1 MGELLNGIFECL
13 DINSSTGLATEDSLQ
28 SMTSFQRLFY
38 TQVHEKI
45 GIDAV
50 YFLRDENGIAKIPLI
65 YFSAIQKYDA
75 KQVAEL
81 HRLSWNLG
89 EAPLLFVVT
98 PDEILIY
105 NNYETPR
112 VVENG
117 NLDPNAGII
126 ETLNLTNGLASQRLA
141 LKKYH
146 RSLIESGE
154 YWRQSMTRFDVQS
167 RVDSTLMSNLRI
179 MRRTLINQISKRCD
193 TSKETITG
201 VVHALL
207 NRSIFI
213 KYLEERKDSNGE
225 TVFPQDFY
233 CNFMKSAK
241 QYTDVLN
248 SKEATYNLFRTLKE
262 KFNGDTLQ
270 VSEIEAE
277 IITQDDLNELRTF
290 ILGDSELESKQLT
303 LWPLYSFD
311 IIPIQLISSI
321 YELFFHLSEEDDE
334 KGTYY
339 TPLHLVN
346 LVMDEVYPWEG
357 EYKDTS
363 FFDPSCGSGVFLVEA
378 YRRLVCRWMSQN
390 DVHTINCD
398 QLNLLLKNSIFGV
411 DINEEAIRVASFSLS
426 LAMCDFLDPRSIWD
440 KLSFPRLLDNNLISS
455 DFFDEDKSF
464 NNRRYDVIIGNPP
477 WQSNITGKTKEYLK
491 KANRVIGDKQ
501 IAQAFS
507 IKCSEL
513 CKQNGIICLL
523 MPSKGLLFNRS
534 DKSRAYRAN
543 LFSDN
548 NVLAIINLSV
558 YRKFLFDHASGPAAA
573 IIYTPKKED
582 INQPIVY
589 CTPKPIYTIE
599 DIRKFSIDP
608 TDICRIPRDII
619 DDDRI
624 WKIAM
629 WGAPRDLELIG
640 KMQST
645 FAPMASFIEENHMT
659 TAEGFKRGNRKHQ
672 CYDFTGLPLIEAK
685 SFKPYYVS
693 SDELPIVDFH
703 DFECVVKNARE
714 IFAAPHLI
722 IKQSHKNGT
731 FLSEVLDY
739 DAVFNHSLLGIH
751 GEIEQLKYL
760 SVIIG
765 SRVFSYYHILTNRKW
780 LVERDELEAGDIWQT
795 PIPKPNDAEL
805 TEACN
810 IFDKLVNSPK
820 ENYLLEQFARN
831 MYRLKEY
838 ECYQIDD
845 VIDYVYDYFKNKNR
859 SVSFFRPSID
869 NYKLYYASLKGILTR
884 TFGTGMG
891 FSGDLYF
898 GNAPLSVLVLNV
910 EHSTTK
916 DLNVITNND
925 QLNEILLNL
934 DRSLVDNQQMVFV
947 RRNLRIYQREK
958 IFIVKPAQRKYWT
971 YSAAC
976 RDADEIFEDISKAWR

>member
-1 MGELLNGIFECL
+1 MSEWLNGIFECL
-13 DINSSTGLATEDSLQ
+13 DINSSTGLATKDSLQ
-28 SMTSFQRLFY
+28 NMTPFQRLFY

-50 YFLRDENGIAKIPLI
+50 YFLRDANGIAKVPLI
-65 YFSAIQKYDA
+65 YFSVIQKYDA

-105 NNYETPR
+105 NNYEAPQA
-112 VVENG
+112 VENG
-117 NLDPNAGII
+117 NLDPTAGII
-126 ETLNLTNGLASQRLA
+126 ETLNLTDGLASQRLA
-141 LKKYH
+141 LQKYH
-146 RSLIESGE
+146 RSLLESGE
-154 YWRQSMTRFDVQS
+154 YWRQSMTRFDAQS
-167 RVDSTLMSNLRI
+167 RVDATLMSNLRI

-193 TSKETITG
+193 KSKETITS
-201 VVHALL
+201 VVHSLL
-207 NRSIFI
+207 SRSIFI
-213 KYLEERKDSNGE
+213 KYLEERKDSNKE
-225 TVFPQDFY
+225 TVFPQGFY
-233 CNFMKSAK
+233 SNFLESAK

-248 SKEATYNLFRTLKE
+248 SKEATYSLFRTLKE

-270 VSEIEAE
+270 VSEVEIE
-277 IITQDDLNELRTF
+277 IITQNDLDELRTF
-290 ILGDSELESKQLT
+290 ILGDSELESKQLA
-303 LWPLYSFD
+303 LWPFYSFD

-321 YELFFHLSEEDDE
+321 YELFFHLSDEDDE

-363 FFDPSCGSGVFLVEA
+363 FFDPSCGSGIFLVEA

-390 DVHTINCD
+390 DVHAINCD

-464 NNRRYDVIIGNPP
+464 NNRKYDVIVGNPP

-491 KANRVIGDKQ
+491 KANRVIGDNQ

-507 IKCSEL
+507 IKCSGL

-573 IIYTPKKED
+573 IIYTPKKEE

-645 FAPMASFIEENHMT
+645 FAPMSSFIEENHMI
-659 TAEGFKRGNRKHQ
+659 TAEGFKRGNRTHQ
-672 CYDFTGLPLIEAK
+672 CCDFEGLPLVEAK

-693 SDELPIVDFH
+693 SDELPIVDFN
-703 DFECVVKNARE
+703 DFECIVKNARE

-739 DAVFNHSLLGIH
+739 DAVFNHSLLGVH
-751 GEIEQLKYL
+751 GNINKLKYL

-795 PIPKPNDAEL
+795 PIPKPNNAEL

-820 ENYLLEQFARN
+820 ENYLLEQFVRN

-845 VIDYVYDYFKNKNR
+845 VIDYVYDYFKNKKR
-859 SVSFFRPSID
+859 SVSFSRPNID
-869 NYKLYYASLKGILTR
+869 SYKLYCSSVKGVLTR
-884 TFGTGMG
+884 TFGTGVN
-891 FSGDLYF
+891 FSGDLYL
-898 GNAPLSVLVLNV
+898 GDAPLSVLVLNV
-910 EHSTTK
+910 EHPSTK
-916 DLNVITNND
+916 DLNVIINND

-934 DRSLVDNQQMVFV
+934 DRSLIDNQQMVFV

>member
-1 MGELLNGIFECL
+1 MSEWLNGIFECL

-28 SMTSFQRLFY
+28 SMSPFQRLFY

-50 YFLRDENGIAKIPLI
+50 FFLRDANGIAKVPLI
-65 YFSAIQKYDA
+65 YFSVIQKYDA

-105 NNYETPR
+105 NNYEAPQT
-112 VVENG
+112 VEDG
-117 NLDPNAGII
+117 NLDPTAGII
-126 ETLNLTNGLASQRLA
+126 ETLSLANGLASQRLA
-141 LKKYH
+141 LQKYH
-146 RSLIESGE
+146 RSMLESGE
-154 YWRQSMTRFDVQS
+154 YWRQSMTRFDAQG
-167 RVDSTLMSNLRI
+167 RVDTTLMSNLRI

-193 TSKETITG
+193 KSKEIITS
-201 VVHALL
+201 VVHSLL
-207 NRSIFI
+207 SRSIFI
-213 KYLEERKDSNGE
+213 KYLEERKDSNGK
-225 TVFPQDFY
+225 TVFPQGFY
-233 CNFMKSAK
+233 SNFLESAK

-248 SKEATYNLFRTLKE
+248 SKEATYSLFRTLKE

-270 VSEIEAE
+270 VSEAEIE
-277 IITQDDLNELRTF
+277 IITQNDLDELRTF
-290 ILGDSELESKQLT
+290 ILGDSELESKQLA
-303 LWPLYSFD
+303 LWPFYSFD

-321 YELFFHLSEEDDE
+321 YELFFHLSDEDDE

-339 TPLHLVN
+339 TPLHLVS
-346 LVMDEVYPWEG
+346 LIMDEVYPWEG

-363 FFDPSCGSGVFLVEA
+363 FFDPSCGSGIFLVEA

-455 DFFDEDKSF
+455 DFFDKDKSF
-464 NNRRYDVIIGNPP
+464 NNRRYDVIVGNPP
-477 WQSNITGKTKEYLK
+477 WQSNITGKTKEYLEK
-491 KANRVIGDKQ
+491 TNRVIGDKQ

-534 DKSRAYRAN
+534 DKSRTYRAN

-558 YRKFLFDHASGPAAA
+558 YRNFLFDHASGPAAA
-573 IIYTPKKED
+573 IIYTPKQEGV
-582 INQPIVY
+582 IQPIIY

-599 DIRKFSIDP
+599 DIRRFSIDP

-640 KMQST
+640 KLQST
-645 FAPMASFIEENHMT
+645 FAPMASFIEENHMI

-672 CYDFTGLPLIEAK
+672 CCDFEGLPLVEAK
-685 SFKPYYVS
+685 SFKPYYIS
-693 SDELPIVDFH
+693 SDELPTVDFD
-703 DFECVVKNARE
+703 DFECIVKNARE
-714 IFAAPHLI
+714 IFNAPHLI
-722 IKQSHKNGT
+722 IKQSHKNGR

-765 SRVFSYYHILTNRKW
+765 SRIFSYYHILTNRRW

-795 PIPKPNDAEL
+795 PIPKPNNGEL
-805 TEACN
+805 AEACN
-810 IFDKLVNSPK
+810 IFDKLVTSPK

-845 VIDYVYDYFKNKNR
+845 VIDYVYDYFKNKRR
-859 SVSFFRPSID
+859 SVSFSRPSID
-869 NYKLYYASLKGILTR
+869 SYKLYYASVKGVLTR
-884 TFGTGMG
+884 TFGTGVG
-891 FSGDLYF
+891 FSGDLYV
-898 GNAPLSVLVLNV
+898 GDAPLSVLVLNV
-910 EHSTTK
+910 EHPTTK
-916 DLNVITNND
+916 DLSVITNND

-947 RRNLRIYQREK
+947 RRSLRIYQREK

>member
-1 MGELLNGIFECL
+1 MRELLKGIFECL
-13 DINSSTGLATEDSLQ
+13 DINSNTGLATEDSLPEM
-28 SMTSFQRLFY
+28 SPFQRLFY
-38 TQVHEKI
+38 TQVHEKL

-50 YFLRDENGIAKIPLI
+50 YFLRDANGIAKIPLI

-75 KQVAEL
+75 TKVAEL

-98 PDEILIY
+98 TDEVLIY
-105 NNYETPR
+105 NNYEAPQAL
-112 VVENG
+112 EAG
-117 NLDPNAGII
+117 NLDPTAGII
-126 ETLNLTNGLASQRLA
+126 ETLSLTDGLASQRLA
-141 LKKYH
+141 LQKYH
-146 RSLIESGE
+146 RSLLESGE
-154 YWRQSMTRFDVQS
+154 YWRQSMTRFDAQG
-167 RVDSTLMSNLRI
+167 RVDTTLMSNLRI

-193 TSKETITG
+193 KSKETITS
-201 VVHALL
+201 VVHSLL
-207 NRSIFI
+207 SRSIFI

-225 TVFPQDFY
+225 TVFPQGFY
-233 CNFMKSAK
+233 SNFLESAK

-248 SKEATYNLFRTLKE
+248 SKEATYSLFRTLKE

-270 VSEIEAE
+270 VSEVEIE
-277 IITQDDLNELRTF
+277 IITQNDLDELRTF
-290 ILGDSELESKQLT
+290 ILGDSELESKQLA
-303 LWPLYSFD
+303 LWPFYSFD

-321 YELFFHLSEEDDE
+321 YELFFHLSDEDDE

-390 DVHTINCD
+390 SVHTITCD

-464 NNRRYDVIIGNPP
+464 NNRRYDVIVGNPP

-534 DKSRAYRAN
+534 DKSRTYRAN

-573 IIYTPKKED
+573 IIYTPKKEE

-608 TDICRIPRDII
+608 TDICKIPRDII

-629 WGAPRDLELIG
+629 WGAPRDLELIA

-645 FAPMASFIEENHMT
+645 FAPMVSFIEENHMA
-659 TAEGFKRGNRKHQ
+659 TAEGFKRGNRKTQ
-672 CYDFTGLPLIEAK
+672 CHDFEGLPLVDAK
-685 SFKPYYVS
+685 TFKPYYVS
-693 SDELPIVDFH
+693 SSELKTVDFD
-703 DFECVVKNARE
+703 DFECIVKNARE

-739 DAVFNHSLLGIH
+739 DAVFNHSLLGVH
-751 GEIEQLKYL
+751 GNINELKYL

-795 PIPKPNDAEL
+795 PIPSPSDAEIA
-805 TEACN
+805 EACE
-810 IFDKLVNSPK
+810 IFDELAISPAKK
-820 ENYLLEQFARN
+820 ENAEQFVRH

-838 ECYQIDD
+838 ESYQIDD
-845 VIDYVYDYFKNKNR
+845 VIDYVYDYFKKKQH
-859 SVSFFRPSID
+859 SVSFERP
-869 NYKLYYASLKGILTR
+869 NTGAYKLYYDSISEVLTN
-884 TFGTGMG
+884 TFGSSTRLT
-891 FSGDLYF
+891 GDLYF
-898 GNAPLSVLVLNV
+898 GDAPLSVLVLNIGRQ
-910 EHSTTK
+910 SDK
-916 DLNVITNND
+916 GLNVITSND
-925 QLNEILLNL
+925 RLNEILSSL
-934 DRSLVDNQQMVFV
+934 DSSLVDNKQMVFV
-947 RRNLRIYQREK
+947 RRNLRIYQQDK
-958 IFIVKPAQRKYWT
+958 IYIVKPSQRKYWT

-976 RDADEIFEDISKAWR
+976 RDADEIFEDVSKAWR

>member
-1 MGELLNGIFECL
+1 M
-13 DINSSTGLATEDSLQ
+13 
-28 SMTSFQRLFY
+28 
-38 TQVHEKI
+38 
-45 GIDAV
+45 
-50 YFLRDENGIAKIPLI
+50 
-65 YFSAIQKYDA
+65 
-75 KQVAEL
+75 
-81 HRLSWNLG
+81 LS
-89 EAPLLFVVT
+89 
-98 PDEILIY
+98 
-105 NNYETPR
+105 
-112 VVENG
+112 
-117 NLDPNAGII
+117 
-126 ETLNLTNGLASQRLA
+126 
-141 LKKYH
+141 
-146 RSLIESGE
+146 
-154 YWRQSMTRFDVQS
+154 
-167 RVDSTLMSNLRI
+167 
-179 MRRTLINQISKRCD
+179 
-193 TSKETITG
+193 
-201 VVHALL
+201 
-207 NRSIFI
+207 
-213 KYLEERKDSNGE
+213 
-225 TVFPQDFY
+225 
-233 CNFMKSAK
+233 
-241 QYTDVLN
+241 
-248 SKEATYNLFRTLKE
+248 SKEATYSLFRTLKE

-270 VSEIEAE
+270 VSEVEIE
-277 IITQDDLNELRTF
+277 IITQNDLDELRTF
-290 ILGDSELESKQLT
+290 ILGDSELESKQLA
-303 LWPLYSFD
+303 LWPFYSFD

-321 YELFFHLSEEDDE
+321 YELFFHLSDEDDE

-363 FFDPSCGSGVFLVEA
+363 FFDPSCGSGIFLVEA

-390 DVHTINCD
+390 DIHTITCD
-398 QLNLLLKNSIFGV
+398 QLNLLLKSSIFGV

-464 NNRRYDVIIGNPP
+464 NNRKFDVIIGNPP
-477 WQSNITGKTKEYLK
+477 WQSNITRKTKEYLK

-513 CKQNGIICLL
+513 CKQSGIICLL

-534 DKSRAYRAN
+534 DKSRTFRAN
-543 LFSDN
+543 LFSYN

-573 IIYTPKKED
+573 IIYTPKKEE
-582 INQPIVY
+582 ISQPIVY

-608 TDICRIPRDII
+608 TDICRIPCDMI

-645 FAPMASFIEENHMT
+645 FAPMATFIEENRMT

-672 CYDFTGLPLIEAK
+672 CYDFNGLPLVEAK

-693 SDELPIVDFH
+693 SDELQTVDFD
-703 DFECVVKNARE
+703 DFECIVKNARE

-739 DAVFNHSLLGIH
+739 DAVFNHSLLGVH
-751 GEIEQLKYL
+751 GDMNKLKYL

-765 SRVFSYYHILTNRKW
+765 SRVFTYYHILTNRKW

-795 PIPKPNDAEL
+795 PIPKPSDE
-805 TEACN
+805 EISESCD
-810 IFDKLVNSPK
+810 IFDELVISPLK
-820 ENYLLEQFARN
+820 KQTAEKFARH

-838 ECYQIDD
+838 ESYQIDD
-845 VIDYVYDYFKNKNR
+845 VIDYVYDYFKNKR
-859 SVSFFRPSID
+859 HSVSFEQPSID
-869 NYKLYYASLKGILTR
+869 AYRLYYHCIHEVLTN
-884 TFGTGMG
+884 TFGSSVGL
-891 FSGDLYF
+891 SGDLYF
-898 GNAPLSVLVLNV
+898 GNAPLSVLVLSLGRQCVNG
-910 EHSTTK
+910 
-916 DLNVITNND
+916 LNVITSD
-925 QLNEILLNL
+925 ERLNEILSSL
-934 DRSLVDNQQMVFV
+934 DSSLVDSQNMVFV
-947 RRNLRIYQREK
+947 RRNLRIYQQDR
-958 IFIVKPAQRKYWT
+958 IYIVKPSQRKYWT

-976 RDADEIFEDISKAWR
+976 RDADEIFEDVSKAWR

>member
-1 MGELLNGIFECL
+1 MSELLNGIFECL

-28 SMTSFQRLFY
+28 SMSPFQRLFY

-50 YFLRDENGIAKIPLI
+50 YFLRDANGIAKVPLI
-65 YFSAIQKYDA
+65 YFSVIEKYDA

-105 NNYETPR
+105 NNYEAPQAI
-112 VVENG
+112 EDG
-117 NLDPNAGII
+117 SLDPTAGII
-126 ETLNLTNGLASQRLA
+126 ETLSLTDGLTSQRLA
-141 LKKYH
+141 LQKYH
-146 RSLIESGE
+146 RSLLESGE
-154 YWRQSMTRFDVQS
+154 YWRQSKTRFDSQS
-167 RVDSTLMSNLRI
+167 RVDATLMSNLRI
-179 MRRTLINQISKRCD
+179 MRRTLITQISQRCD
-193 TSKETITG
+193 KSKETITS
-201 VVHALL
+201 VVHSLL
-207 NRSIFI
+207 SRSIFI

-225 TVFPQDFY
+225 TVFPQGFY
-233 CNFMKSAK
+233 SKFLESAK

-248 SKEATYNLFRTLKE
+248 SKEATYNLFNTLKE

-270 VSEIEAE
+270 VSEVEVE
-277 IITQDDLNELRTF
+277 IITQNDLDELRTF
-290 ILGDSELESKQLT
+290 ILGDSDLESKQLA
-303 LWPLYSFD
+303 LWPFYSFD
-311 IIPIQLISSI
+311 VIPIQLISSI
-321 YELFFHLSEEDDE
+321 YELFFHLSDEDDE

-346 LVMDEVYPWEG
+346 LIMDEVYPWEG
-357 EYKDTS
+357 EYKGTT
-363 FFDPSCGSGVFLVEA
+363 FFDPSCGSGIFLVEA
-378 YRRLVCRWMSQN
+378 YRRLVCRWMSHKG
-390 DVHTINCD
+390 VHSITCD
-398 QLNLLLKNSIFGV
+398 QLILLLKNSIFGV

-440 KLSFPRLLDNNLISS
+440 ELSFPRLLENNLISS
-455 DFFDEDKSF
+455 DFFDKDKSF
-464 NNRRYDVIIGNPP
+464 NNRRYDVIVGNPP

-513 CKQNGIICLL
+513 CEQNGIICLL

-548 NVLAIINLSV
+548 NVLAIINLSA
-558 YRKFLFDHASGPAAA
+558 YRKFLFDHASGPATA
-573 IIYTPKKED
+573 IIYTPKKEE
-582 INQPIVY
+582 ISQPIVY

-640 KMQST
+640 KMHST
-645 FAPMASFIEENHMT
+645 FAPMATFIEKNHMT

-672 CYDFTGLPLIEAK
+672 CNAFKGLPLVEAK

-693 SDELPIVDFH
+693 SDELPVVDFD
-703 DFECVVKNARE
+703 DFECIVKNSRE
-714 IFAAPHLI
+714 IFVAPHLI

-739 DAVFNHSLLGIH
+739 DAAFNHSLLGVH
-751 GEIEQLKYL
+751 GNINKLKYL

-795 PIPKPNDAEL
+795 PIPSPSDAEV
-805 TEACN
+805 TEACE
-810 IFDKLVNSPK
+810 IFDELAISPAKK
-820 ENYLLEQFARN
+820 EKAEQFVRH

-838 ECYQIDD
+838 ESYQIDD
-845 VIDYVYDYFKNKNR
+845 VIDYVYDYFKKKQH
-859 SVSFFRPSID
+859 SVSFERPNSDAYKQYYYSI
-869 NYKLYYASLKGILTR
+869 SEVLTN
-884 TFGTGMG
+884 TFGASAGLT
-891 FSGDLYF
+891 GDLYF
-898 GNAPLSVLVLNV
+898 GDAPLSVLVLNIGRQND
-910 EHSTTK
+910 TN
-916 DLNVITNND
+916 LNIVKNND
-925 QLNEILLNL
+925 RLNEILLSL
-934 DRSLVDNQQMVFV
+934 DSALVDSQQMVFI
-947 RRNLRIYQREK
+947 RRNLRIYQPDR
-958 IFIVKPAQRKYWT
+958 IFIIKPSQRKYWT

-976 RDADEIFEDISKAWR
+976 RDADEIFEDVSKAWR